1 MLRRS
6 RCAAFFDYDG
16 AAWADRHHDF
26 RSLLFDY
33 DCDEVLEAAAAAYEP
48 SVWCTIS
55 RARLA
60 LYNTACA
67 SSLREVPTPV
77 LVSETDPLTG
87 GIMTDQIA
95 LTLQKS
101 LRGRLMGPS
110 DADYDAARALYNGM
124 IDKRPRLIARCVDV
138 ADVIT
143 AVNFG
148 RDQGLLIAI
157 RGGGHNGP
165 GLGSCD
171 DGLVVDLSMMKSVR
185 VDPATRT
192 VRVDAGCTSGD
203 VDHATHPFGLA
214 VPFGI
219 VSTTGV
225 AGLTL
230 GGGTGYLTR
239 KYGLTI
245 DNLLEAD
252 VVLPDGS
259 FVTASES
266 QHPDL
271 FWGLRGGG
279 GNFGVVT
286 SFLFQA
292 HPVSTVYAGPIFWEA
307 THAKAVMRAYR
318 EFLPTAPEELGTF
331 VGLKTVPPMD
341 PFPNDFWGRRA
352 CAVISSYNGP
362 VAEGEKAM
370 ARLLQSVPPPIFNWM
385 SAMPFPAMQA
395 LFDPFFPKGLQ
406 WYWKGDFVKSLPDE
420 AIDTHIAQAAK
431 APSALSLMHLY
442 PIDGAVRR
450 VSKDATAWSTRD
462 ATWSMVIA
470 AIDSDPKRAEALKTW
485 GRGYWK
491 AVHPFN
497 LEGAYIN
504 FMMDDEAAGR
514 VEAAYGENYRRLAA
528 VKAKY
533 DPKNLFRVNQNIL
546 PAIF

>member
-1 MLRRS
+1 MAS
-6 RCAAFFDYDG
+6 
-16 AAWADRHHDF
+16 
-26 RSLLFDY
+26 
-33 DCDEVLEAAAAAYEP
+33 EA
-48 SVWCTIS
+48 TIEE
-55 RARLA
+55 LK
-60 LYNTACA
+60 T
-67 SSLREVPTPV
+67 
-77 LVSETDPLTG
+77 
-87 GIMTDQIA
+87 
-95 LTLQKS
+95 S
-101 LRGRLMGPS
+101 LRGDLIERS
-110 DADYDAARALYNGM
+110 DPRYDEVRTLYNGM
-124 IDKRPRLIARCVDV
+124 IDKRPLHIARCVDV
-138 ADVIT
+138 ADVIA

-148 RDQGLLIAI
+148 RSQNLLIAI

-171 DGLVVDLSMMKSVR
+171 DGLLIDLSTMKSVR
-185 VDPATRT
+185 VDPASRT
-192 VRVDAGCTSGD
+192 VRVAAGCTSGD

-239 KYGLTI
+239 KFGLTI

-252 VVLPDGS
+252 VVLADGS

-266 QHPDL
+266 QNQDL
-271 FWGLRGGG
+271 FWALRGGG

-292 HPVSTVYAGPIFWEA
+292 HPVGMVYAGPVFWEA

-318 EFLPTAPEELGTF
+318 DFLPGAPEELGAF
-331 VGLKTVPPMD
+331 VGLKTVPSMD
-341 PFPNDFWGRRA
+341 PFPKDYWGRRA
-352 CAVISSYNGP
+352 CAVISSYNGSK
-362 VAEGEKAM
+362 AEGEKAM
-370 ARLLQSVPPPIFNWM
+370 APLLNSVPPPIFNWM
-385 SAMPFPAMQA
+385 DEMPFPAMQA

-431 APSALSLMHLY
+431 APSELSLMHLY

-450 VSKDATAWSTRD
+450 VPKDATAWSARE

-470 AIDSDPKRAEALKTW
+470 GIDSDPKQADALKKW
-485 GRGYWK
+485 GREYWETI
-491 AVHPFN
+491 HPFN
-497 LEGAYIN
+497 LEGAYVN
-504 FMMDDEAAGR
+504 FMMDDEAGGR
-514 VEAAYGENYRRLAA
+514 IEAAYGGNYQRLAA

-533 DPKNLFRVNQNIL
+533 DPKNLFRVNQNIQ
-546 PAIF
+546 PAA